1 MATVPKWLGDTMEV
15 VYQRFM
21 HEMVITDIEYLDE
34 KLKRVRFEGDFRKI
48 KFTPGNVIKVR
59 VNDTEYRHY
68 TLSAFDAKAGF
79 CEIVFYLH
87 GSGPGSLW
95 AERLKMGDRAKLLGP
110 GGRLHY
116 SENRENHFLFG
127 DETSLGWMKCM
138 EEEAESRGEFFFGFA
153 ELDEAHQDW
162 ASRLGSSVKIVD
174 KSADSPAKPVIDIV
188 KEWEEDFW
196 TTAGGTVFYLTGRTK
211 SIQAFRKFLLSKGI
225 SSKKIKTEPYWAEGK
240 SGL

>member
-21 HEMVITDIEYLDE
+21 HEMVVTDIEYLDE
-34 KLKRVRFEGDFRKI
+34 KLKRVRFEGDLRKV
-48 KFTPGNVIKVR
+48 KFIPGYVVKVR

-68 TLSAFDAKAGF
+68 TLSAFDTTVGY

-87 GSGPGSLW
+87 GMGPGSSW
-95 AERLKMGDRAKLLGP
+95 AEALRMGDKVKLLGP
-110 GGRLHY
+110 GGKLHY
-116 SENRENHFLFG
+116 SESKENHFLFG

-138 EEEAESRGEFFFGFA
+138 EEEAERREEFFFGFA
-153 ELDEAHQDW
+153 ELDEPHQDW
-162 ASRLGSSVKIVD
+162 ASRLGSSVKIVE
-174 KSADSPAKPVIDIV
+174 KSSDNPAQPVIDIL

-196 TTAGGTVFYLTGRTK
+196 ETAGNTVFYLTGRTK

-225 SSKKIKTEPYWAEGK
+225 SSNRIKSEPYWAEGK

>member
-1 MATVPKWLGDTMEV
+1 MTKAPKWLGDTMEV

-21 HEMVITDIEYLDE
+21 YETVITNVEYLDE

-48 KFTPGNVIKVR
+48 KFMPGNVVKVR

-68 TLSAFDAKAGF
+68 TLSAFDAKTGF

-87 GSGPGSLW
+87 GLGPGSNW
-95 AERLKMGDRAKLLGP
+95 AEGLKMGDRAKLLGP
-110 GGRLHY
+110 GGKLYY
-116 SENRENHFLFG
+116 SENRVNHFLFG

-138 EEEAESRGEFFFGFA
+138 EEEAERRGEFFFGFA
-153 ELDEAHQDW
+153 ELDESHHDW
-162 ASRLGSSVKIVD
+162 AERLGSSVKIVG
-174 KSADSPAKPVIDIV
+174 KSSEFPAQPVIDIV

-196 TTAGGTVFYLTGRTK
+196 LTAVDTVFYLTGRTK

-225 SSKKIKTEPYWAEGK
+225 SSKKIKTEPYWADGK